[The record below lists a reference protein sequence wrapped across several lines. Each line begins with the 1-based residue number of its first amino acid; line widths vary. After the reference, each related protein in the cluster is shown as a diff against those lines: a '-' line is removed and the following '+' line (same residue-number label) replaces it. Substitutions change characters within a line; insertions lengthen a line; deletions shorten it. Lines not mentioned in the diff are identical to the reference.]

1 MKKISIDS
9 ARAFL
14 NNKPFN
20 RQNMSVSD
28 GVMRL
33 HGNAIA
39 WSEENKLILS
49 DCGWPTVTT
58 KDRLNAI
65 LELLSKGFIFQKHFN
80 WFYKDPAGQITPFN
94 GSIEVELW
102 AVI

>member
-14 NNKPFN
+14 NNKPFH
-20 RQNMSVSD
+20 RQNMAVSD
-28 GVMRL
+28 GVMCL
-33 HGNAIA
+33 YGNAIA
-39 WSEENKLILS
+39 WSEKDKLILS

-65 LELLSKGFIFQKHFN
+65 LELLGKGFIFQSHFN
-80 WFYKDPAGQITPFN
+80 WFYQDPAGLITPFD
-94 GSIEVELW
+94 GSIEVQL
-102 AVI
+102 